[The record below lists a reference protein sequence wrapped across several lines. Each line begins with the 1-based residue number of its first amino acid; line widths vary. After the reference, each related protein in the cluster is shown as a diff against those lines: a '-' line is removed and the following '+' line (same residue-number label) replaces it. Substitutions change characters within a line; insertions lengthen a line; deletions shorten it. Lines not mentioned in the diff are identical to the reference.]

1 MQIQCTECSRKCGE
15 IRDASL
21 LKGLKFIC
29 PQCESK
35 RIKAKADKFLGKG
48 QNKSNVVDELFG
60 MFGGK

>member
-1 MQIQCTECSRKCGE
+1 MKIECTECSRNCGE

-29 PQCESK
+29 PACESR
-35 RIKAKADKFLGKG
+35 RIKAKVDKFLGKSAK
-48 QNKSNVVDELFG
+48 KSNVVDELFG